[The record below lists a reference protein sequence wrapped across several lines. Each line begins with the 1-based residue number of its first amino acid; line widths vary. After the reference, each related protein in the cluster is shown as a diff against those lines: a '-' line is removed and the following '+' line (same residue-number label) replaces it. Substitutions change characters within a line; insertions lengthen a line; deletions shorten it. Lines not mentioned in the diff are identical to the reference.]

1 MIISPKI
8 KEDSTLENKIT
19 DTSFNSVNSF
29 NFENKFYDFYD
40 DEDYFYNNTFEN
52 LKKDFFI
59 FYTDDYFLNINYNMI
74 KLEFQLF
81 LEKIFDI
88 QSLYHLKLNYIRNQ
102 NYLKKKFL
110 KNFYEK
116 IVILSK
122 KKLKLISKNEILKIN
137 NNYNN
142 FIYSYK
148 SKNDSELILNNKTEC
163 YLWKN
168 IFNGIEK
175 KYSLT
180 KEIFQ
185 KNVLEKYNNIKEYLN
200 EKERKL

>member
-29 NFENKFYDFYD
+29 NFLNKFYDFYD

-59 FYTDDYFLNINYNMI
+59 FYIYYYFLNINYNMI

-88 QSLYHLKLNYIRNQ
+88 QSLYHLKLNYI
-102 NYLKKKFL
+102 
-110 KNFYEK
+110 
-116 IVILSK
+116 
-122 KKLKLISKNEILKIN
+122 
-137 NNYNN
+137 
-142 FIYSYK
+142 
-148 SKNDSELILNNKTEC
+148 
-163 YLWKN
+163 
-168 IFNGIEK
+168 
-175 KYSLT
+175 
-180 KEIFQ
+180 
-185 KNVLEKYNNIKEYLN
+185 
-200 EKERKL
+200 